1 MRCAIR
7 RRSFDSYSTASL
19 HSTMSRNGQTA
30 SRREKS
36 VRKTTKRKRAKAKR
50 TKAKGVKAKGVK
62 AKTTHQG
69 PQSRTSAKKD
79 SKRQVKHAGEARK

>member
-50 TKAKGVKAKGVK
+50 IKAKGVKAKGVK
-62 AKTTHQG
+62 AKTTHRKAPKVENHECQERLEKA
-69 PQSRTSAKKD
+69 S
-79 SKRQVKHAGEARK
+79 EARK